1 MRTKRLKYLDK
12 LEEMNISKD
21 DFVIYGSAPLVL
33 RGLKEKNN
41 DLDVLIKDSLWNKLA
56 IKYKENVK
64 GDYIDVDGVS
74 FARCKNDFFGNID
87 KTLNKVDIIDG
98 YHIMN
103 LQETIKWK
111 EKTGVEKHINDAKR
125 IRDYLRSLEN
135 RLEQ

>member
-1 MRTKRLKYLDK
+1 
-12 LEEMNISKD
+12 MNIPKE

-41 DLDVLIKDSLWNKLA
+41 DLDVLVKDSLWNKLA
-56 IKYKENVK
+56 AQYKENVK

-74 FARCKNDFFGNID
+74 FANCKNDFFGNID
-87 KTLNKVDIIDG
+87 NTLNKVDIIDG
-98 YHIMN
+98 YRIMN

-135 RLEQ
+135 RLGQ